1 MHRTL
6 TKQEFKAEYGFL
18 PVHDPGAK
26 TKPAGCL
33 GCPLYGNGK
42 GFVPDELRHDAD
54 VLILLQNPGKTE
66 EDLGIPAC
74 GKTGATLNTTYL
86 PLAGLTRE
94 KVSVANILKC
104 RWGNSNTLPE
114 GDVLDQAVRHCTEAH
129 LRVPASTKLVILQGA
144 LAYTY
149 ATRDKQL
156 YKPDGKP
163 ATITDWRGYYL
174 PHPGRFRLADGGGRG
189 TGESLLPLYGTIHLA
204 DTLRDSTSAWVA
216 ERDWSKVAHHASRRG
231 GNTGPHSDTVR
242 DRFTHDH
249 YRWFERAAASEYIV
263 IDTEFVGHGPGH
275 TGRLTICGI
284 YASDPSRGQQ
294 DPPVSTRHSGDANER
309 GGSVIQFDAR
319 SATSHSYSEF
329 ARNLRSLIAGALR
342 DSAGRRPVVVFHNAI
357 ADIPVLEQA
366 FGIRYEDYAQ
376 VEDTM
381 LAHAVL
387 WCELP
392 HDLEFLASYY
402 GKYGKFKHLRMA
414 DELLYNYGDVV
425 DTAAVYDA
433 MVEGF
438 RRDRLAE
445 GVYREQSLK
454 LIPILLDARKRG
466 IRVNKRRVLEV
477 FAQYHSLAGQVER
490 IAQAASGYALNL
502 KSGDQVRDYLYNERR
517 YPVQINKATKR
528 PSTDDDAIAKLRN
541 TVSVPFDPDKEISLS
556 TDDDRHYSILGR
568 IQAGADA
575 VLEARVLYA
584 QTFHVLNNYILG
596 LCKGVYGEQNAAKK
610 KRAREHYWKVGITE
624 DDIVDRVYPN
634 FAIHAQKTGRWSTTG
649 PPLAQLPADL
659 RDIICPD
666 EDEVCISWDW
676 KAVEP
681 RVLQAL
687 CGSRLLKKTFDDNFD
702 LHTWT
707 VCFMFGYEYPSNLV
721 DPHKNPADAAWRAKY
736 NWKGKDD
743 PRRVFAKQGRYE
755 MWYGGSGANAAQSAA
770 QFGLDP
776 KLLKA
781 ALNRLLSSDPD
792 YYAWKIRTEAEVA
805 RTAVVRTFMGRPRR
819 FLSKGDARRREG
831 LDQPMQGAV
840 SDIFNT
846 TIVLLAQKF
855 PALRWGWGM
864 HDSQKWYVK
873 AESLTPEL
881 LRNIKAVVE
890 RVHHVG
896 GSDTVFPG
904 DFELLLPPER
914 GEHEVD
920 VEEFLA
926 GRIGLPVYVE
936 PRAPEPE
943 AMSPLANVG

>member
-18 PVHDPGAK
+18 PVHDPGTR
-26 TKPAGCL
+26 TKPEGCK

-74 GKTGATLNTTYL
+74 GKTGAALNDTYL

-94 KVSVANILKC
+94 KVSVSNVLKC
-104 RWGNSNTLPE
+104 RWNNGNTLPE
-114 GDVLDQAVRHCTEAH
+114 GSLLDQAVSHCTENH
-129 LRVPASTKLVILQGA
+129 LRVPASTTLVVLQGA
-144 LAYTY
+144 LAYKY
-149 ATRDKQL
+149 ATRNKQL
-156 YKPDGKP
+156 YRPDGKP
-163 ATITDWRGYYL
+163 ATVTDWRGYVL
-174 PHPGRFRLADGGGRG
+174 PSMGDYQ
-189 TGESLLPLYGTIHLA
+189 LYGTGGSKQLLSYATVHLA

-216 ERDWSKVAHHASRRG
+216 ERDWSKIQGRSNWGTDSKRPASFVIRESVSG
-231 GNTGPHSDTVR
+231 
-242 DRFTHDH
+242 DH
-249 YRWFERAAASEYIV
+249 YAWFDRAARSEYIV
-263 IDTEFVGHGPGH
+263 IDTEFAGHGPGV

-284 YASDPSRGQQ
+284 YTCGSRDTETDAEGGKGHASSTASHGGQGE
-294 DPPVSTRHSGDANER
+294 VL
-309 GGSVIQFDAR
+309 QFDATA
-319 SATSHSYSEF
+319 STSTSYSIF
-329 ARNLRSLIAGALR
+329 ARYLRSLITGTLR
-342 DSAGRRPVVVFHNAI
+342 QSAGRRPVVVFHNAI
-357 ADIPVLEQA
+357 ADIPVLEAA
-366 FGIRYEDYAQ
+366 FGIKYEDYAQ
-376 VEDTM
+376 IEDTM
-381 LAHAVL
+381 LAHAIL

-402 GKYGKFKHLRMA
+402 GRYGKFKHLRTV

-425 DTAAVYDA
+425 DTAAVYEA

-466 IRVNKRRVLEV
+466 IRVNKHRVLQE
-477 FAQYHSLAGQVER
+477 FAKYHSLAGQVER

-502 KSGDQVRDYLYNERR
+502 KSGDQIRDYLYNERR
-517 YPVQINKATKR
+517 YPVQINKETKR

-541 TVSVPFDPDKEISLS
+541 TASSPFDPDKEITLDR
-556 TDDDRHYSILGR
+556 DDERHYSILGR

-596 LCKGVYGEQNAAKK
+596 LCKGVYGEQSSAKK

-624 DDIVDRVYPN
+624 ADIVDRIYPN

-721 DPHKNPADAAWRAKY
+721 DPHKNPADAAWRTKY

-755 MWYGGSGANAAQSAA
+755 MWYGGSGSNAAQSAA

-776 KLLKA
+776 KLLRS
-781 ALNRLLSSDPD
+781 ALNRLLTSDPD
-792 YYAWKIRTEAEVA
+792 YYTWKIKTEAEVA

-819 FLSKGDARRREG
+819 FLSKGDSRRREG

-846 TIVLLAQKF
+846 TVVLLAQKF

-881 LRNIKAVVE
+881 LRNVKAVVE

-904 DFELLLPPER
+904 DFELLLPPEC

-920 VEEFLA
+920 VEEYLA

-936 PRAPEPE
+936 PEMAPTPE
-943 AMSPLANVG
+943 AISPLASVG